1 MRAVKKRGRGRGGGD
16 FGDRVK
22 NKRTQY
28 VYALSI
34 DVEPLPCF
42 VIDETLC

>member
-1 MRAVKKRGRGRGGGD
+1 MMRAVKKRGRGGGVDDDESGGGGD

-28 VYALSI
+28 VYVLSI
-34 DVEPLPCF
+34 DVEP
-42 VIDETLC
+42 V